1 MPTHKAHRQTFLTKD
16 VTPELLRAIIAE
28 KLPEGTVVTAHDKT
42 GHWYS
47 VPHLGE
53 TFPSVTGKLQIL
65 KDPSLKHYAVNEN
78 NKYIFAHFKEF
89 TDSNIMDQLD
99 IASRKAEDNRDS
111 AGDFGTE
118 IHDIR
123 ECYFKDW
130 IRDNKRP
137 EKRLEDY
144 IPFEMSSD
152 PRAISCIRALK
163 RFLLETLYVPVRCEL
178 LLYDAKLE
186 IGGTLD
192 DVGLMHTIKRKG
204 SDICDHD
211 YIVGIKAINCW
222 KCPHKLSLNPIYVL
236 LDLKTS
242 NQFKDH
248 YWYQVTIYLW
258 CLINLTGITPKK
270 SFILKTGKLDGMYKL
285 EEIKQHKK
293 IMAYAKNF
301 LRAVEGL
308 DLIRELRKD
317 NQKKVGRPMLFNK
330 VTV

>member
-1 MPTHKAHRQTFLTKD
+1 M
-16 VTPELLRAIIAE
+16 TPELLRAIIAE

-89 TDSNIMDQLD
+89 TDASVMEHLD
-99 IASRKAEDNRDS
+99 IASRVAEDNRDS

-123 ECYFKDW
+123 ETYFKDW
-130 IRDNKRP
+130 IRANKRP
-137 EKRLEDY
+137 EKPLEEY

-178 LLYDAKLE
+178 LLYDKKFK

-192 DVGLMHTIKRKG
+192 DVGLMHRIVRKG
-204 SDICDHD
+204 SDVCEHD
-211 YIVGIKAINCW
+211 YIAGKKAINCW
-222 KCPHKLSLNPIYVL
+222 KCPHKLDLNPIFVL

-248 YWYQVTIYLW
+248 YWFQVTIY
-258 CLINLTGITPKK
+258 CMMLIVLTWLIPKRLY
-270 SFILKTGKLDGMYKL
+270 ILKTGKVDGSYKL
-285 EEIKQHKK
+285 EEIKQYKK
-293 IMAYAKNF
+293 VMAYAKNF
-301 LRAVEGL
+301 LRASEGL
-308 DLIRELRKD
+308 DLIKTLRKD
-317 NQKKVGRPMLFNK
+317 NQKKVGRPMLFSK
-330 VTV
+330 